1 MNRKK
6 KIGKETKKKGKLYKK
21 GRGKWGAEEI
31 KANLTK
37 DTKWDER

>member
-6 KIGKETKKKGKLYKK
+6 NKERNKKKKGKLYKK

-37 DTKWDER
+37 DTKWGER